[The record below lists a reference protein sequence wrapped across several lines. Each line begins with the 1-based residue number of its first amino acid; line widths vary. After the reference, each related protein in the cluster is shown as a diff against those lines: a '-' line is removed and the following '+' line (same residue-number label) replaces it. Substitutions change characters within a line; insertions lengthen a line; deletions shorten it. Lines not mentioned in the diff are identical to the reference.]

1 MPHQTT
7 TKQTKHY
14 NMKEKIL
21 ATFSNL
27 GFIMTPTNDE
37 KVYRFSYEG
46 VNLLYLY
53 NETDEDFL
61 SIAVPGIMEV
71 TDSNMMY
78 VLLLMEKINNSLKYI
93 KSYLV
98 NDEIWLFYEHELFGG
113 EDFMNVIPAMII
125 QLERAL
131 QHSRRLMYAVAEE
144 LKDGSDDN
152 SDSDGD
158 NHSDV
163 DVTENTDSQND
174 DE

>member
-7 TKQTKHY
+7 TKQKQY

-27 GFIMTPTNDE
+27 GFIMTPTSDE
-37 KVYRFSYEG
+37 KCYCFSYEG
-46 VNLLYLY
+46 VNMLYLY

-71 TDSNMMY
+71 TDSDRMY
-78 VLLLMEKINNSLKYI
+78 ALLLTERINNSLKYI

-98 NDEIWLFYEHELFGG
+98 NDEVWLFYEHELFSG

-131 QHSRRLMYAVAEE
+131 QHSRRLMHAVAEE
-144 LKDGSDDN
+144 LTDGSDDN
-152 SDSDGD
+152 SNSEGD
-158 NHSDV
+158 NHSDA
-163 DVTENTDSQND
+163 DITEDTDSQND
-174 DE
+174 NEE